1 MHDPDRRSDLASDGG
16 LGNADNPARLDLLT
30 TEIAKIR
37 RECKRVVSLSNQEA
51 D

>member
-1 MHDPDRRSDLASDGG
+1 MIQIVDLIWPRMAD
-16 LGNADNPARLDLLT
+16 LGMRTIPLAWTLLT

-51 D
+51 H